1 MAPGGGGPG
10 GGGGMPADMGGV
22 PICGAMGAIAP
33 GGGGPGGGGG
43 IMPGIRGAI
52 ICWCAM
58 PGAIAPGGGGPG
70 GGGGIICCCGG
81 YGCCGGYCCG
91 GICWGH
97 MALDG
102 APRGR
107 CRRPPRA
114 ASGTSHGNI
123 GASSPF
129 KMAAME
135 APSAKRVAI
144 CNAAQ
149 PFGAELVRYFCSNG
163 YLVHGSVQTEQ
174 EKNDLSRWRGASF
187 TVVDVADDAQVG
199 AWLGA
204 ADELDLVVCLAAA
217 APAPAALWQS
227 SPADFDATLRRN
239 VSGVANVMRR
249 VFGTKRARPITVVAV
264 TTGAGRAVDGQRA
277 AACASDWAVEG
288 LVASVGAS
296 LQAPLAAVALQ
307 SAVLPG
313 ELAAVDRGAWAADA
327 APLML
332 SFTHEESGAALSVPT
347 FRPGHNDKPFRGIYN

>member
-1 MAPGGGGPG
+1 
-10 GGGGMPADMGGV
+10 
-22 PICGAMGAIAP
+22 
-33 GGGGPGGGGG
+33 
-43 IMPGIRGAI
+43 
-52 ICWCAM
+52 
-58 PGAIAPGGGGPG
+58 
-70 GGGGIICCCGG
+70 
-81 YGCCGGYCCG
+81 
-91 GICWGH
+91 
-97 MALDG
+97 
-102 APRGR
+102 
-107 CRRPPRA
+107 
-114 ASGTSHGNI
+114 
-123 GASSPF
+123 
-129 KMAAME
+129 ME

-187 TVVDVADDAQVG
+187 TVVDVADDAQV
-199 AWLGA
+199 AHWLNA

-217 APAPAALWQS
+217 APPPAALWQS

-249 VFGTKRARPITVVAV
+249 VFARTDKKRPITVVAV

-296 LQAPLAAVALQ
+296 LPPPLAAVALQ

-332 SFTHEESGAALSVPT
+332 SFTHEESGAALSVPMAGGSG
-347 FRPGHNDKPFRGIYN
+347 RRRGHRAGPAPRSAGRRGQARGRAPSGSSSAARRQAAKQLQLSLDTLRLGCRGRWRGQGEADDA